1 MDALLGQT
9 TAVWTMYTD
18 KAALQY
24 KRSASDV
31 SVAWLMERRR
41 RRRKSDWT
49 RMTSGLKRFEPV

>member
-1 MDALLGQT
+1 VDALLGQT

-31 SVAWLMERRR
+31 SVMPFAELQ
-41 RRRKSDWT
+41 RRKEQLDVIG
-49 RMTSGLKRFEPV
+49 SGLKRVEAV